1 MSSQGARGTSG
12 NNLKDETNPEDCLL
26 WVKFQLLWKSFM
38 KTSSP
43 DAHAKPLEV
52 QATPLDLGFNST
64 GHITNCFKNVPKLC
78 VCLCKPGPYFC
89 AQRLY
94 GSQPT
99 GGIIQGS
106 PGSAAVKNTPKLR
119 TAKSAFSYSPCPL
132 WLAGVSASG
141 RYSGTWA
148 EGAATNSTQL
158 LLSHVTKRKRA
169 LQGNEVLTPGRVS
182 HHCLSPNADTTSL
195 RQVPHLSPSSS
206 T

>member
-99 GGIIQGS
+99 GGVIQGS

-119 TAKSAFSYSPCPL
+119 TAKSAFSYSPFHCGLPGSL
-132 WLAGVSASG
+132 LLG
-141 RYSGTWA
+141 GTQA
-148 EGAATNSTQL
+148 HGLKEQPPTQL
-158 LLSHVTKRKRA
+158 NCCCPMWPRERGLYKVMKCSLLEGCHITA
-169 LQGNEVLTPGRVS
+169 
-182 HHCLSPNADTTSL
+182 
-195 RQVPHLSPSSS
+195 
-206 T
+206 